1 MNGSSEWELQ
11 TMIVVNFIVV
21 GLLLV
26 IMQTTVC
33 MPSPVWLLAP
43 DCYYV
48 LVAYLAYRLDLVR
61 SLMVLFPL
69 VCMLDVLSGTVL
81 GMYAILCFSGYFLIR
96 YIAGKLPVN
105 ESLYQIPLVGMSYL
119 LVSWGVYL
127 FLRFFEPEELVTW
140 SWWRML
146 VRTMLVAALTYPL
159 FYGFDL
165 VLKYSH
171 RRLFQWNSLRLRT
184 DNRRRRQS

>member
-1 MNGSSEWELQ
+1 
-11 TMIVVNFIVV
+11 MIVFNFIVV

-33 MPSPVWLLAP
+33 MPSPVWLLTP

-61 SLMVLFPL
+61 SLIVLFPL

-81 GMYAILCFSGYFLIR
+81 GMYAILCFSGYFFLRFIS
-96 YIAGKLPVN
+96 GKLPAN

-119 LVSWGVYL
+119 IVSWGVYL
-127 FLRFFEPEELVTW
+127 
-140 SWWRML
+140 
-146 VRTMLVAALTYPL
+146 
-159 FYGFDL
+159 
-165 VLKYSH
+165 
-171 RRLFQWNSLRLRT
+171 
-184 DNRRRRQS
+184 